1 MAKKTT
7 TANNAE
13 TKKVATKKTTTK
25 KVAAKK
31 TKKVEAKKTDANE
44 VVTNEATE
52 AKKVAAKK
60 TKKVEAKKAD
70 TKATKDKKDKF
81 SLDTRVRL
89 VAENEGG
96 KGVKMPAWFNLP
108 QRKIFR
114 QLHIDICKSLAAL
127 SEANGNYPITYLVY
141 FAVGKNAHRKEVFE
155 SGYNKFDEEKAK
167 KIFAWLKLFAKYHNN
182 DKLFRN
188 PNVAHAL
195 CRFYD
200 KFSTKTKDFKAAMEL
215 MPSNPKVN
223 VKNAKAIVKGMGIAK
238 QTEETELAAAEAS
251 MEPAVV
257 TA

>member
-1 MAKKTT
+1 MTKKVT
-7 TANNAE
+7 E
-13 TKKVATKKTTTK
+13 TKKA
-25 KVAAKK
+25 
-31 TKKVEAKKTDANE
+31 
-44 VVTNEATE
+44 
-52 AKKVAAKK
+52 
-60 TKKVEAKKAD
+60 
-70 TKATKDKKDKF
+70 KF

-108 QRKIFR
+108 QHKALR
-114 QLHIDICKSLAAL
+114 QQHIDICKGLVAL
-127 SEANGNYPITYLVY
+127 SVANGNYPITYLVY

-155 SGYNKFDEEKAK
+155 DGYTRFDEKKAE
-167 KIFAWLKLFAKYHNN
+167 KIFSWLKLFAKYHKN

-215 MPSNPKVN
+215 MESNPKVD
-223 VKNAKAIVKGMGIAK
+223 VKNAKAIVEGMGIAK
-238 QTEETELAAAEAS
+238 RTEESELAAAEAA

>member
-1 MAKKTT
+1 MTKKVT
-7 TANNAE
+7 E
-13 TKKVATKKTTTK
+13 TKKA
-25 KVAAKK
+25 
-31 TKKVEAKKTDANE
+31 
-44 VVTNEATE
+44 
-52 AKKVAAKK
+52 
-60 TKKVEAKKAD
+60 
-70 TKATKDKKDKF
+70 KF

-108 QRKIFR
+108 QHKALR
-114 QLHIDICKSLAAL
+114 QQHIDICKGLVAL
-127 SEANGNYPITYLVY
+127 SVANGNYPITYLVY

-155 SGYNKFDEEKAK
+155 DGYTRFDEKKAE
-167 KIFAWLKLFAKYHNN
+167 KIFSWLKLFAKYHKN

-215 MPSNPKVN
+215 MESNPKVD
-223 VKNAKAIVKGMGIAK
+223 VKNAKAIVEGMGIAK
-238 QTEETELAAAEAS
+238 QTEESELAAAETA

>member
-1 MAKKTT
+1 M
-7 TANNAE
+7 
-13 TKKVATKKTTTK
+13 TKKVNEIKK
-25 KVAAKK
+25 
-31 TKKVEAKKTDANE
+31 E
-44 VVTNEATE
+44 
-52 AKKVAAKK
+52 
-60 TKKVEAKKAD
+60 
-70 TKATKDKKDKF
+70 KF

-89 VAENEGG
+89 IAENEGG

-108 QRKIFR
+108 QHKALR
-114 QLHIDICKSLAAL
+114 QQHIDICKGLVAL
-127 SEANGNYPITYLVY
+127 SVANGNYPITYLVY

-155 SGYNKFDEEKAK
+155 DGYTRFDEKKAE
-167 KIFAWLKLFAKYHNN
+167 KIFSWLKLFAKYHKN

-215 MPSNPKVN
+215 MESNPKVD
-223 VKNAKAIVKGMGIAK
+223 VKNAKAIVEGMGIAK
-238 QTEETELAAAEAS
+238 QTEESELAAAEAA

>member
-1 MAKKTT
+1 MTKKVT
-7 TANNAE
+7 E
-13 TKKVATKKTTTK
+13 TKKA
-25 KVAAKK
+25 
-31 TKKVEAKKTDANE
+31 
-44 VVTNEATE
+44 
-52 AKKVAAKK
+52 
-60 TKKVEAKKAD
+60 
-70 TKATKDKKDKF
+70 KF

-108 QRKIFR
+108 QHKALR
-114 QLHIDICKSLAAL
+114 QQHIDICKGLVAL
-127 SEANGNYPITYLVY
+127 SVANGNYPITYLVY

-155 SGYNKFDEEKAK
+155 DGYTKFDEKKAE
-167 KIFAWLKLFAKYHNN
+167 KIFSWLKLFAKYHKN

-215 MPSNPKVN
+215 MESNPKVD
-223 VKNAKAIVKGMGIAK
+223 VKNAKAIVEGMGIAK
-238 QTEETELAAAEAS
+238 RTEESELAAAEAA

>member
-1 MAKKTT
+1 MTKKVT
-7 TANNAE
+7 E
-13 TKKVATKKTTTK
+13 TKKA
-25 KVAAKK
+25 
-31 TKKVEAKKTDANE
+31 
-44 VVTNEATE
+44 
-52 AKKVAAKK
+52 
-60 TKKVEAKKAD
+60 
-70 TKATKDKKDKF
+70 KF

-108 QRKIFR
+108 QHKALR
-114 QLHIDICKSLAAL
+114 QQHIDICKGLVAL
-127 SEANGNYPITYLVY
+127 SVANGNYPITYLVY

-155 SGYNKFDEEKAK
+155 DGYTRFDEKKAE
-167 KIFAWLKLFAKYHNN
+167 KIFSWLKLFAKYHKN

-215 MPSNPKVN
+215 MESNPKVD
-223 VKNAKAIVKGMGIAK
+223 VKNAKAIVEGMGIAK
-238 QTEETELAAAEAS
+238 ATEETELAAAEAA

-257 TA
+257 NA